1 LQVELLRR
9 PLSIKNIRDGG
20 VYALPN
26 IPFTQTNLFLKI
38 GSLDELFVKIPSER
52 GIEDYRKWIKLAES
66 NPLDVR
72 SLEKCEEFEGL
83 NQTLDNLGWQSLAA
97 GLDPEVA
104 HYLAVH
110 KLQYERLRTARSI
123 EIPEAKF
130 GVVQRT
136 RFGLF
141 SRATAAL
148 FQERVEGR
156 TLWEMYDFAALRVAS
171 RWRPFLPIIS
181 AKLSELLNSELVKH
195 IDWNIK
201 NFVFSETTPRL
212 AYVDLKPSIFISKHA
227 NEHNLQGIRDYFIQ

>member
-1 LQVELLRR
+1 MQVEVLRR

-20 VYALPN
+20 VYALPK
-26 IPFTQTNLFLKI
+26 IALTQTNLFLKI
-38 GSLDELFVKIPSER
+38 GCLDELFVKIPSER
-52 GIEDYRKWIKLAES
+52 GLEDYRKFIKLAEP
-66 NPLDVR
+66 NPLDIR
-72 SLEKCEEFEGL
+72 SLEKSEEFESL
-83 NQTLDNLGWQSLAA
+83 NQTLDNLGLQSLA

-110 KLQYERLRTARSI
+110 KLQYERLRAARSI

-141 SRATAAL
+141 PRVTSAL

-171 RWRPFLPIIS
+171 RWRSFLPIIS
-181 AKLSELLNSELVKH
+181 TKLSELLSSKLANH

-201 NFVFSETTPRL
+201 NFVFSETTQRL
-212 AYVDLKPSIFISKHA
+212 AYVDLKPSILISKQV
-227 NEHNLQGIRDYFIQ
+227 NEHNLQGIRDYFTQ